1 MNEVEKLM
9 KKDRIILDI
18 ENSFIQQFF
27 LISDYKIKIFLIII
41 FILSYFYSE
50 KNYNMKEFNI
60 NKYKPKIS
68 IFLPIYNKEK
78 YLKRSI
84 GSIQKQS
91 LKELEIIAVNDGS
104 TDNSLNILQNLSQ
117 KDSRIKIVNN
127 HKNRGLLYSRAMGIL
142 NSNGEYLMNL
152 DPDDEFNGSKYLKN
166 LYLKAKRLNVDMI
179 SFIMLY
185 LPDKIKCGE
194 SFIKNKILYQPELY
208 ESAFLENNL
217 KDYYITNKLI
227 KKELLKNI
235 YKIFE
240 KKINGD
246 KWNYHEDNIWSIL
259 IHKYAN
265 SSINLN
271 KIIYYYYKNNDS
283 EMMNKGNDLE
293 LKNLLYRYDMYKE
306 IFNVKNE
313 VKYIIA
319 GFKELLYKIAENIN
333 IIRNNNKTLNKF
345 FNITKEM
352 MNNYD
357 LSHEILNKT
366 KNIIKNLTSKL

>member
-9 KKDRIILDI
+9 KKNRIILYID
-18 ENSFIQQFF
+18 NSFIQQLF
-27 LISDYKIKIFLIII
+27 LILDYRLKIFLIII

-78 YLKRSI
+78 YIKRSI
-84 GSIQKQS
+84 GSIQKQT

-104 TDNSLNILQNLSQ
+104 TDNSLNILKNLAQ

-127 HKNRGLLYSRAMGIL
+127 QKNRGLLYSRAMGIL

-152 DPDDEFNGSKYLKN
+152 DPDDEFNGSKNLKY

-185 LPDKIKCGE
+185 LPDKINYGE
-194 SFIKNKILYQPELY
+194 SFIKHKKLYQPELY
-208 ESAFLENNL
+208 ESAFLDDNL
-217 KDYYITNKLI
+217 NDYYITNKLI
-227 KKELLKNI
+227 KKELLNNI

-240 KKINGD
+240 KKINGE

-271 KIIYYYYKNNDS
+271 KKIYYYYKNNDS

-293 LKNLLYRYDMYKE
+293 MKNLLYRYDMYKE
-306 IFNVKNE
+306 IFNTKNE

-319 GFKELLYKIAENIN
+319 GFKELLYKFDENIN
-333 IIRNNNKTLNKF
+333 IIKNNNEILNKF

-352 MNNYD
+352 MNNYE
-357 LSHEILNKT
+357 LSDEILNTT
-366 KNIIKNLTSKL
+366 KKIIKNLTCKL

>member
-1 MNEVEKLM
+1 MNEVEKLV
-9 KKDRIILDI
+9 KKHRIILDI
-18 ENSFIQQFF
+18 DNSFIQQFF
-27 LISDYKIKIFLIII
+27 LILDYRIKIILIII
-41 FILSYFYSE
+41 FISSYFYLE

-78 YLKRSI
+78 YIKRSI
-84 GSIQKQS
+84 GSIQKQT
-91 LKELEIIAVNDGS
+91 LKELEIIAVNDAS
-104 TDNSLNILQNLSQ
+104 TDNSLNILKNLA
-117 KDSRIKIVNN
+117 KNDSRIKIVNN
-127 HKNRGLLYSRAMGIL
+127 QKNSGLLYSRAMGIL

-152 DPDDEFNGSKYLKN
+152 DPDDELHGSNSLKY

-185 LPDKIKCGE
+185 LPDKIKYGE

-208 ESAFLENNL
+208 ESAFLDNNL
-217 KDYYITNKLI
+217 NDYYITNKLI
-227 KKELLKNI
+227 KSELLKYI

-283 EMMNKGNDLE
+283 EMMNNRNDLE
-293 LKNLLYRYDMYKE
+293 MKNILYRYDMYKE
-306 IFNVKNE
+306 IFNTKKE

-319 GFKELLYKIAENIN
+319 GYKELLYIFEQNIN
-333 IIRNNNKTLNKF
+333 IIKNNNKTLNKF
-345 FNITKEM
+345 FNIAEEI
-352 MNNYD
+352 MNNYETSD
-357 LSHEILNKT
+357 EILNKT
-366 KNIIKNLTSKL
+366 KNIIKKITYKL

>member
-9 KKDRIILDI
+9 KKDDI

-27 LISDYKIKIFLIII
+27 LILDYRIKIFLIII

-185 LPDKIKCGE
+185 LPDKIKYGE

-208 ESAFLENNL
+208 ESAFLDNNL

-227 KKELLKNI
+227 KKELLQKI

-333 IIRNNNKTLNKF
+333 IIRNDNKTLNKF
-345 FNITKEM
+345 FNITMEM

>member
-1 MNEVEKLM
+1 MNEVEKLV
-9 KKDRIILDI
+9 KKHRIILDI
-18 ENSFIQQFF
+18 DNSFIQQFF
-27 LISDYKIKIFLIII
+27 LILDYRIKIILIII
-41 FILSYFYSE
+41 FISSYFYLE
-50 KNYNMKEFNI
+50 KNYNIKEFNI

-78 YLKRSI
+78 YIKRSI
-84 GSIQKQS
+84 GSIQKQT
-91 LKELEIIAVNDGS
+91 LKELEIIAVNDAS
-104 TDNSLNILQNLSQ
+104 TDNSLNILKNLA
-117 KDSRIKIVNN
+117 KNDSRIKIVNN
-127 HKNRGLLYSRAMGIL
+127 QKNSGLLYSRAMGIL

-152 DPDDEFNGSKYLKN
+152 DPDDELHGSNSLKY

-185 LPDKIKCGE
+185 LPDKIKYGE

-208 ESAFLENNL
+208 ESAFLDNNL
-217 KDYYITNKLI
+217 NDYYITNKLI
-227 KKELLKNI
+227 KNELLKYI

-293 LKNLLYRYDMYKE
+293 MKNILYRYDMYKE
-306 IFNVKNE
+306 IFNTKKE

-319 GFKELLYKIAENIN
+319 GYKELLYIFEQNIN
-333 IIRNNNKTLNKF
+333 IIKNNNKTLNKF
-345 FNITKEM
+345 FNIAEEI
-352 MNNYD
+352 MNNYETSD
-357 LSHEILNKT
+357 EILNKT
-366 KNIIKNLTSKL
+366 KNIIKKITYKL